1 MTRASSALLRAL
13 AAALVA
19 ALAARGAAA
28 SPIWQPPGGTAAG
41 AMQSAVPGPTGGP
54 LQKLWTITMRM
65 NGYQSQ
71 PTLVGIS
78 ATGLSVILA
87 TPSPASRGGGGG
99 YAITVYQNALQLWPQ
114 PQPLQVFGCSQ
125 TKGICNISVAFDD
138 SFIYVASSFQ
148 QQNDP
153 PQPPSTPQSSLQVFN
168 ISSGDSINPNLSP
181 FPSVVLSVLA
191 NAADAPGGAALLW
204 VVGNTSA
211 FAGTYSASSQALVG
225 PTSNLPVSIVEC
237 TLAHL
242 SFAVCLLGGVGG
254 MAVLRADA
262 AGLVGPAVAWDDFVK
277 PLFVAKDIGTS
288 GALIVD
294 TDFGGFPGGTLMAC
308 DLATGAALWTWRKP
322 TDAVMSA
329 FAYSG
334 AGVLMLKSF
343 FDDGAQFSVRF
354 DTFAL
359 NSTMMVLT
367 ASASAPTFPP
377 SALPFEDLLT
387 LDGAAVSAYTLDSD
401 GGSVVAV
408 AVKVGVSGAG
418 AISTLLSDG
427 ALQAPTALV
436 AGPKPTQL
444 SVQYDAFTVAV
455 YM

>member
-54 LQKLWTITMRM
+54 LQKLWTITMPGSQ
-65 NGYQSQ
+65 GYASQ
-71 PTLVGIS
+71 VTLVGIS
-78 ATGLSVILA
+78 ATGLSVILV
-87 TPSPASRGGGGG
+87 TPSPASRGGGSSGF
-99 YAITVYQNALQLWPQ
+99 AITVYQNALQLWPQ
-114 PQPLQVFGCSQ
+114 PQQLYSCSQ
-125 TKGICNISVAFDD
+125 SSQSICNISVAFDD
-138 SFIYVASSFQ
+138 AFVYVATNYQ
-148 QQNDP
+148 QQ
-153 PQPPSTPQSSLQVFN
+153 PQYPPQSSLQVFN
-168 ISSGDSINPNLSP
+168 ISTGKTINGNLSP
-181 FPSVVLSVLA
+181 FPGVALSVLS
-191 NAADAPGGAALLW
+191 NTADAPGGAALLW
-204 VVGNTSA
+204 AVGGTSA
-211 FAGTYSASSQALVG
+211 FAGTYSAASQDLEG
-225 PTSNLPVSIVEC
+225 PTSNLTVSVVEC
-237 TLAHL
+237 ALAHL
-242 SFAVCLLGGVGG
+242 SFAVCMLGGVGG

-262 AGLVGPAVAWDDFVK
+262 AGLVGPAVAWDDYVK
-277 PLFVAKDIGTS
+277 PLFIAKDIGAN

-294 TDFGGFPGGTLMAC
+294 TDVGGFPGGTLVAC

-322 TDAVMSA
+322 TDAALSA

-343 FDDGAQFSVRF
+343 YDDGVQFSVRF

-359 NSTMMVLT
+359 NSTMMMLT

-377 SALPFEDLLT
+377 SALPFEDFLT
-387 LDGAAVSAYTLDSD
+387 LDGTAVSAYTLDSD

-436 AGPKPTQL
+436 SGPKPTQL